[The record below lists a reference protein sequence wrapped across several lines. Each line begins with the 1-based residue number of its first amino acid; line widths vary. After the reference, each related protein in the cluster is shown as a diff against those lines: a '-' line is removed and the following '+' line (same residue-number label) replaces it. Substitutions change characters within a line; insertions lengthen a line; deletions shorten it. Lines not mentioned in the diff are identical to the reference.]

1 MNDIF
6 QTVLNMSITG
16 AYIAAAI
23 IILRLA
29 MKKLPKR
36 YSYAL
41 WIILG
46 IRLLCPFSFSSGA
59 SLFNLI
65 KPETTENRMECIP
78 SDIGYSPVPQ
88 VTVSIPPVNSAVN
101 EALSESLSP
110 ETGESA
116 NPMQIVLFVCSVIW
130 FAGAAAMLLYT
141 VVSYLLV
148 HKKVSNARPLQDNI
162 FVCGEIDSPFVYGIF
177 RPRIYL
183 PESIPADETEY
194 ILAHERVHIKRG
206 DHIVKL
212 IAMAALC
219 LHWFNPLVWVSYLL
233 MTRDMELSCDER
245 AVASFDRDVRKDY
258 AETLLNMSMRQN
270 KITLGGILAFGESN
284 IKTRIK
290 NVLTAKKPKVIVT
303 AAAVLIAV
311 IAAVCLLTNAKTDN
325 REDAPVTDTTA
336 EYKTSETTA
345 AAVTETSER
354 QTAAETTEILAAE
367 PEGIDIDLDEGI
379 PRICADYVTDYWN
392 YLFKSGEFEPAEY
405 ISDPDM
411 LDYAYSEKYD
421 QIGTNGPQVLRAHI
435 ISKGAQGSTTPEGRL
450 WVAFEYDVAVD
461 VDDGTTDTEHY
472 KGYNAYFELDQTE
485 DGLEVYRAYIFGGIR
500 LKELGIEDETYPFPE
515 VDLKAAVNN
524 SLSMTEYSED
534 MMLWSPS
541 GSENDR
547 KPMMISYSLPHA
559 WDRDRV
565 FGMVPGIV
573 KNMEISPPYPAEEKL
588 PREYF
593 TVDEAYGSEITVL
606 EEEHYD
612 DPNLSYTDFYH
623 TEHYSPEMR
632 TDIENYYY
640 VLTRGDYSI
649 NVCFYVED
657 FFLNRWICEK
667 IVSTVGIEEMPEES
681 NAE

>member
-1 MNDIF
+1 MNGIF

-29 MKKLPKR
+29 LKKLPKR

-46 IRLLCPFSFSSGA
+46 IRLLCPFSFSSEA

-65 KPETTENRMECIP
+65 KPETTENRMEYIP
-78 SDIGYSPVPQ
+78 SDIEYSPVPQ

-110 ETGESA
+110 EIGASA
-116 NPMQIVLFVCSVIW
+116 NPIQIVLFVCSVVW
-130 FAGAAAMLLYT
+130 LAGAAAMLLYT
-141 VVSYLLV
+141 VVSYLRV
-148 HKKVSNARPLQDNI
+148 NKKVSNARLLQDNI
-162 FVCGEIDSPFVYGIF
+162 FVSGEIDSPFVYGIF

-258 AETLLNMSMRQN
+258 AEALLNMSMRQN
-270 KITLGGILAFGESN
+270 KISLGGILAFGESN

-290 NVLTAKKPKVIVT
+290 NVLSAKKPKVIAT
-303 AAAVLIAV
+303 AAAVLIAI

-325 REDAPVTDTTA
+325 REDAPVTDTSA
-336 EYKTSETTA
+336 EYQTSETA

-354 QTAAETTEILAAE
+354 QTAVESTEISAAE

-379 PRICADYVTDYWN
+379 PQICADYVTDYWN
-392 YLFKSGEFEPAEY
+392 YLFKSGEFEPARY

-411 LDYAYSEKYD
+411 LDYAYSQKFEY
-421 QIGTNGPQVLRAHI
+421 IGSIGPHVLSAHI
-435 ISKGAQGSTTPEGRL
+435 ISKEAQGSTTPEGRL

-461 VDDGTTDTEHY
+461 VDDGTTDTEHH
-472 KGYNAYFELDQTE
+472 KGYKAYFELDQTE
-485 DGLEVYRAYIFGGIR
+485 DGLEVYRAYVLGGWE
-500 LKELGIEDETYPFPE
+500 LNELGIENETYPLPE

-524 SLSMTEYSED
+524 SLRMTEYSED

-547 KPMMISYSLPHA
+547 KAMMISYSLPHI
-559 WDRDRV
+559 WDHDRI
-565 FGMVPGIV
+565 FGMVPGIN
-573 KNMEISPPYPAEEKL
+573 KSMEISPPYLADEKL

-593 TVDEAYGSEITVL
+593 TVDDAYGDEITVL
-606 EEEHYD
+606 DEEHYD
-612 DPNLSYTDFYH
+612 DPSLSYTDFYH
-623 TEHYSPEMR
+623 TAQYSSEMQM
-632 TDIENYYY
+632 DIEKYDY

-649 NVCFYVED
+649 NFYFYVD
-657 FFLNRWICEK
+657 DLFLNRWVCEK
-667 IVSTVGIEEMPEES
+667 IVSTFNIEEIPDES